1 MKNFLIRHWLIL
13 LILFLT
19 AAVTVYWFSWHLKPF
34 TPNAFVFADTR
45 PVSPLVEG
53 FITEIHVK
61 NNQFVKKGQ
70 PLFTVFRENWRLK
83 TETLENDLRAEQSG
97 LRALQAEMHS
107 AESEIRVRLAEL
119 ANDRYLSERAGRM
132 YRSEAVSQ
140 AYTEERL
147 RAQQASEARTE
158 AVKYKVEA
166 LKHQCARSEA
176 RIAALTRQ
184 LELCRIMLDLTIVRA
199 MNDGYVTSLTISPGG
214 YYKPG
219 DVLCGFI
226 DSGHWHVQ
234 ANFKESELSE
244 ISAGMSARI
253 WLRQYPGH
261 IYRGVVEHT
270 GWGVERRE
278 MSRDTGISRVRKEN
292 EWFLLPQRF
301 PVQILILN
309 PDRNLQLHHG
319 GSAYVEVDTP
329 SRPIRQFFWEL
340 FL

>member
-1 MKNFLIRHWLIL
+1 
-13 LILFLT
+13 
-19 AAVTVYWFSWHLKPF
+19 
-34 TPNAFVFADTR
+34 
-45 PVSPLVEG
+45 
-53 FITEIHVK
+53 
-61 NNQFVKKGQ
+61 
-70 PLFTVFRENWRLK
+70 
-83 TETLENDLRAEQSG
+83 
-97 LRALQAEMHS
+97 
-107 AESEIRVRLAEL
+107 
-119 ANDRYLSERAGRM
+119 M

-140 AYTEERL
+140 AYAEERL
-147 RAQQASEARTE
+147 RAQEASEARTE

-166 LKHQCARSEA
+166 LKHRCSRSEA

-184 LELCRIMLDLTIVRA
+184 LELCRIMLDLTVVRA
-199 MNDGYVTSLTISPGG
+199 MNDGYVTNLTLSPGG

-244 ISAGMSARI
+244 IRAGMPARI

-261 IYRGVVEHT
+261 LYLGVVEHT

-278 MSRDTGISRVRKEN
+278 MSHVTGISRVRKEN

-309 PDRNLQLHHG
+309 PDRDLQLHHG